1 MALERLCLLPVN
13 LRSSSFLT
21 PPSCP
26 RQHYSPLLDVSCK
39 WSNKWC
45 FACHWLLKTVYVH
58 ECFVYINVCALCAL
72 PVWYS
77 RRLEQ
82 GLTPLELEW
91 QVILSS
97 LVGAGNW
104 TGSFAGE
111 TNAPGYWSISPA
123 PTDIFYSVCLIY
135 AYLRCARISFY
146 CWIKVK

>member
-72 PVWYS
+72 PASHS
-77 RRLEQ
+77 RTQLHHSNWKAEVGGSGVRRQ
-82 GLTPLELEW
+82 TEW
-91 QVILSS
+91 DLALRNSNIQYKKLCLHYFTIIQNNPS
-97 LVGAGNW
+97 LL
-104 TGSFAGE
+104 
-111 TNAPGYWSISPA
+111 YI
-123 PTDIFYSVCLIY
+123 
-135 AYLRCARISFY
+135 
-146 CWIKVK
+146 